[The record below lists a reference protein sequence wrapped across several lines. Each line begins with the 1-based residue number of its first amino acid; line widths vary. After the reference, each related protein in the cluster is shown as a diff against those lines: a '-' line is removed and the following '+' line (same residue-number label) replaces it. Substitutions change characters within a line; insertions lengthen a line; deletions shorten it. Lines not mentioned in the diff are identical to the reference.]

1 MDTDFHC
8 IESNDNPGKTIN
20 EDRAIL
26 IGDRVWIG
34 CRTTILKGTEI
45 AADSIIAAGS
55 IIAGRLDKNNAIYA
69 GQGKDVRSIKENIH
83 RIF

>member
-1 MDTDFHC
+1 MDTDFHS
-8 IESNDNPGKTIN
+8 IESNETPGKTIN

-69 GQGKDVRSIKENIH
+69 GQGKDVHLIKRNIQ
-83 RIF
+83 RIL